1 MGAIMP
7 ALRVMSS
14 GILLVAAEHAG
25 RAAQEALAA
34 LAVLKL
40 WEVASTRALRAS
52 VFRFV
57 RFHFGKAG
65 GFGLGCRLRCAC
77 VGGGLFWCPFAKKFK
92 HPVGGGC
99 CCHGL
104 AFCCCVL
111 KRPRRGWVVG

>member
-1 MGAIMP
+1 
-7 ALRVMSS
+7 
-14 GILLVAAEHAG
+14 
-25 RAAQEALAA
+25 
-34 LAVLKL
+34 
-40 WEVASTRALRAS
+40 
-52 VFRFV
+52 
-57 RFHFGKAG
+57 
-65 GFGLGCRLRCAC
+65 LRCAC